1 MENNNQLQ
9 QSKDKVDL
17 CLKIGILIVLIIG
30 VTLLSKGGFQC
41 QADPFVYGAGRMVE
55 KETNQGHMDCLCSI
69 YDNYNTKNYAF
80 NEKEE
85 NPYYLTNQDQPTM
98 LIESNIGSDISD
110 PDFLDKLM
118 ED

>member
-1 MENNNQLQ
+1 MENNNQLR

-41 QADPFVYGAGRMVE
+41 QADPFVYGAKKMVE
-55 KETNQGHMDCLCSI
+55 SKTTGGHMDCKCSI

-85 NPYYLTNQDQPTM
+85 NPDYLTSKKLVNDKTNEYYLGNF
-98 LIESNIGSDISD
+98 SG
-110 PDFLDKLM
+110 
-118 ED
+118 